1 MAITVFRSGNRLA
14 PWGAFD
20 PIARPFGRLVGD
32 SRLFDSIARRAPAVN
47 VEETADELI
56 LTADLPGYTREAIE
70 TTLENGVLTI
80 RGEKG
85 ERTGERY
92 YHLHERRTGRFE
104 RSFNV
109 PRTVSAEAVT
119 ATFEN
124 GVLRVRM
131 PKAPESKGRR
141 IEIRRPS

>member
-1 MAITVFRSGNRLA
+1 MAITVFRSRNRLA

-32 SRLFDSIARRAPAVN
+32 SGFFDPIARRAPAVN

-56 LTADLPGYTREAIE
+56 LTADLPGYGREAIE
-70 TTLENGVLTI
+70 TTFENGVLTI
-80 RGEKG
+80 RGEKE
-85 ERTGERY
+85 ERTGERR
-92 YHLHERRTGRFE
+92 YHLNERRTGRFE
-104 RSFNV
+104 RSFTL
-109 PRTVSAEAVT
+109 PCTVSAEAVT

-124 GVLRVRM
+124 GVLRVRL

-141 IEIRRPS
+141 IEI